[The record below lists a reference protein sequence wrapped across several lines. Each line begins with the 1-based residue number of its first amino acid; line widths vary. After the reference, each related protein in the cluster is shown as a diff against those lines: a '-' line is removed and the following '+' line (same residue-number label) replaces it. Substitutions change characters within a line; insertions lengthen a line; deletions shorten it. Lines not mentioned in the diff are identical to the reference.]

1 MLLFFLRSC
10 ISSLTEYS
18 MCIACAFKCLYQTLQ
33 QGLVFFHFIPFVLFG
48 TLLNWSIINMYN
60 LVLSSGTV
68 WCYLCCWQICLSL
81 SLGSFSCL
89 LSWILLIQAFH
100 LSHCLPPS
108 WCLSLSSV
116 ISFLC
121 SILFPLLGLL
131 VLFLFVTVSILVT
144 DVVVRMSPLLSCLV
158 SLVRGVSDLVL
169 DAILD
174 MSGQLWATFI
184 VLIVSNLFSTFL
196 GKNNHNSFISP
207 CPLWCCCLAL
217 FLEVT
222 DLESQIGGTKWVKAN
237 LQMFVLNMCI

>member
-10 ISSLTEYS
+10 IPSLTEYS

-121 SILFPLLGLL
+121 SILIPLLGLL

-158 SLVRGVSDLVL
+158 SLVHGVSDLVGCY
-169 DAILD
+169 
-174 MSGQLWATFI
+174 SGHVWTVVSHLHCSNSIESLFHLPKGRIITTHSYHL
-184 VLIVSNLFSTFL
+184 VLYDVAVLLCF
-196 GKNNHNSFISP
+196 
-207 CPLWCCCLAL
+207 WR
-217 FLEVT
+217 
-222 DLESQIGGTKWVKAN
+222 SQI
-237 LQMFVLNMCI
+237 